1 MKKFFKNY
9 WWNYW
14 SISDCCSGHIPLLSK
29 VLVDQTN
36 ASYARAAGLE
46 KKRLK

>member
-1 MKKFFKNY
+1 MKKFLKIIGGIIGVLVIAVAVIYFFF
-9 WWNYW
+9 
-14 SISDCCSGHIPLLSK
+14 PK

-46 KKRLK
+46 KKND